1 MDLQLKGKR
10 ALVTGSSAGLGEA
23 IARLLAAEGAE
34 VIVHGRNEERAAA
47 VAKSIKDIGGRAIYV
62 LGDLSTDE
70 GADAVANGALAGGP
84 VDILVNNAG
93 AYTPRPWLQ
102 VSVDDWRDSYNV
114 NVLAY
119 VRMIHRLLPTMKT
132 LGWGRMIQIGSSGG
146 IEPFALQP
154 DYLAATAAR
163 HNLTVSLAR
172 ELKDTGISSNT
183 IAPGPMLVENTKNML
198 LNMAG
203 QFGWGDNWADIER
216 NAVEQFVQNDVGRF
230 GKPEEVAAAVAYLSS
245 PMADYVTGALLRVD
259 GGHTRSV

>member
-1 MDLQLKGKR
+1 MDLELKGKR

-23 IARLLAAEGAE
+23 IARLMAAEGAE

-47 VAKSIKDIGGRAIYV
+47 VAKSINDTGGRAIYV

-70 GADAVANGALAGGP
+70 GADAVANGALTGGP
-84 VDILVNNAG
+84 IDILVNNAG

-132 LGWGRMIQIGSSGG
+132 MGWGRMIQIGSSGG

-172 ELKDTGISSNT
+172 ELKGTGITSNT
-183 IAPGPMLVENTKNML
+183 VAPGPMLVENTKNML
-198 LNMAG
+198 LNMSA